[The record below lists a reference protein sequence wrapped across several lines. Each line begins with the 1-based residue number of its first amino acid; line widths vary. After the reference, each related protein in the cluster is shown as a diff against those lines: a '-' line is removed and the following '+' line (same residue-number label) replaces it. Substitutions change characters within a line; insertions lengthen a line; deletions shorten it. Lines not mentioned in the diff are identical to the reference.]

1 MDSRLSGW
9 GLTTQFDCFLFAPV
23 CEDPNGLQLS
33 VLSLLAR
40 INRDPWKEAARLA
53 AMPKAKAE
61 MSLVS
66 SLDLAAGKGWDPAQA
81 NMISARLVSLLPQ
94 PNVAATVTLDTR
106 KAHARRTIFF
116 LAWLAFVMTM
126 SLLARNYPSA
136 TTDTNVATT
145 SSAASISTKDSGSDG
160 INVGGRQ

>member
-40 INRDPWKEAARLA
+40 TNRDPWREAARLA

-66 SLDLAAGKGWDPAQA
+66 SLELAAANGWDPAQA

-94 PNVAATVTLDTR
+94 PNVAATETFDIG
-106 KAHARRTIFF
+106 KAHARRTIF
-116 LAWLAFVMTM
+116 LLVWLGFVMTI
-126 SLLARNYPSA
+126 SLLSPNHPA
-136 TTDTNVATT
+136 TTKDTNVATA

-160 INVGGRQ
+160 INAGGQ